1 MRIEKLFHIKKK
13 NPKHIYQKI
22 LYSNQGEKA
31 WDISWAQTLTIN
43 TYTWD
48 ICCLVVNL
56 FTLDSLSLCFA
67 ELISAAV
74 A

>member
-1 MRIEKLFHIKKK
+1 MLF
-13 NPKHIYQKI
+13 
-22 LYSNQGEKA
+22 SGEFQG
-31 WDISWAQTLTIN
+31 
-43 TYTWD
+43 
-48 ICCLVVNL
+48 CPFMNL